1 MNKKNSRLPLY
12 DQRDELLAQMETELT
27 VGWSNVSRPLDNR
40 QLSLKKAVQLIQ
52 EAMEEED
59 RKKDYL

>member
-12 DQRDELLAQMETELT
+12 DHRDELLAQMETELT

-52 EAMEEED
+52 EAMEEEE